1 MKFSGILLVTLFFV
15 MGVMIFAIKQMQA
28 GLEEEEIA
36 MPVPAIKPQAKA
48 MPDTALP
55 KLRLDMSTAET
66 AGSYGRLSLD
76 EFLAKGSPETSLRQ
90 TAPQDTAEQS
100 PAAGSIIKR
109 PRNGHG
115 DQAALF
121 AKPDFQL
128 SNLQHQTAE
137 PINLPNAASIE
148 TVRFM
153 DQVVNMAEASPLQP
167 GSRECGTLKHDRK
180 SAPKH
185 AKVRSVGMERQLTE
199 RTSIGVEYV
208 YKDGCYKNA
217 IAPLNALNMPSD
229 DGVNLRVNMRF

>member
-1 MKFSGILLVTLFFV
+1 MKLSDILLLTLFFV
-15 MGVMIFAIKQMQA
+15 MGAMIFAIKQMQA
-28 GLEEEEIA
+28 SLGEEDIA
-36 MPVPAIKPQAKA
+36 IPVPAIKPQVKA
-48 MPDTALP
+48 TPETSLP
-55 KLRLDMSTAET
+55 KLRLDMSTPET

-76 EFLAKGSPETSLRQ
+76 EFLAKGSPETSIGQ
-90 TAPQDTAEQS
+90 TAPKNTAKQM

-109 PRNGHG
+109 PRKDRG

-121 AKPDFQL
+121 DKPDIQL
-128 SNLQHQTAE
+128 SNLQYETAE
-137 PINLPNAASIE
+137 PIKLPTSAPME

-153 DQVVNMAEASPLQP
+153 DQVVHMAEASPLQP
-167 GSRECGTLKHDRK
+167 DSRGCGTLKHDLK
-180 SAPKH
+180 SASKH

-217 IAPLNALNMPSD
+217 IAPLNPQNMPSD